1 MNTIIPFVL
10 AVSLAACANTKAEFK
25 VDGSSAAS
33 TEKSLQKISRSLND
47 KQRVEF
53 TIALLQ
59 IQLSETK
66 SVMDLL
72 NNQSLQSTNYQ
83 FLATKLDGL
92 TYAEI
97 LELAKQSP
105 TQIEHSSH

>member
-1 MNTIIPFVL
+1 MNKFIPFVL
-10 AVSLAACANTKAEFK
+10 AISVAACATTKAEFK

-33 TEKSLQKISRSLND
+33 TEKSLQKISRTLND

-53 TIALLQ
+53 TIALIQ

-66 SVMDLL
+66 GILDLL
-72 NNQSLQSTNYQ
+72 NNQPLQSTNYQ
-83 FLATKLDGL
+83 FLGTKLDGL

-105 TQIEHSSH
+105 TQIESSSQ